1 VLEPTPN
8 YADWSTRI
16 AIALLFSAAVHG
28 MIMSTKFTAIN
39 PRLFEDNSVPIE
51 VVLVNAKSREAPLD
65 PDALGQVNLAGGG
78 NTDDDRRMKSPLP
91 ASAET
96 QSGSADMAMQAH
108 VAVLEQKTRQLLTQ
122 LKQNA
127 PSEPVAQ
134 TPQRETKQPDIN
146 VNQLAVQAREM
157 AQLQARVSQ
166 QWDEYQK
173 RPRRAFV
180 GANVRE
186 YAFARYVDDWVAKV
200 ERIGN
205 LNYPPTGCVRQP
217 EADGVDLCRWAYRK
231 NRRGP
236 PVRLQSAGRRRGQD
250 RPPWRALRAIP
261 RGNAQKNRYFVDHP
275 HLDLHAFRSVGGHRI
290 SDVDLMT
297 PLGSGYCN
305 LFLPLSGFSIGWQ
318 RASGG
323 KFRTFIFIPE

>member
-91 ASAET
+91 ASAKT

-108 VAVLEQKTRQLLTQ
+108 VAVLEQKARQLLTQ
-122 LKQNA
+122 LKQSA
-127 PSEPVAQ
+127 PSESAPQ
-134 TPQRETKQPDIN
+134 TPQRETQQPDIN

-205 LNYPPTGCVRQP
+205 LNYPEAARRQGVYGSLKLTVSIY
-217 EADGVDLCRWAYRK
+217 ADGRIEKIDVDRPSGSKVLDAAADK
-231 NRRGP
+231 I
-236 PVRLQSAGRRRGQD
+236 VRLGA
-250 RPPWRALRAIP
+250 PY
-261 RGNAQKNRYFVDHP
+261 AQFPEEMRKKTDILSITRTWTFT
-275 HLDLHAFRSVGGHRI
+275 RSDQLVG
-290 SDVDLMT
+290 T
-297 PLGSGYCN
+297 
-305 LFLPLSGFSIGWQ
+305 
-318 RASGG
+318 
-323 KFRTFIFIPE
+323 E

>member
-1 VLEPTPN
+1 MLEPTPN

-91 ASAET
+91 ASAKT
-96 QSGSADMAMQAH
+96 QSGGADMAMQAH
-108 VAVLEQKTRQLLTQ
+108 VAALEQKARQLLTQ
-122 LKQNA
+122 LKQSA
-127 PSEPVAQ
+127 PSESAPQ
-134 TPQRETKQPDIN
+134 TPQRETQQPDIN

-205 LNYPPTGCVRQP
+205 LNYPEAARRQSVYGSLKLTVSLY
-217 EADGVDLCRWAYRK
+217 ADGRIEKIEVDRPSGSKVLDAAADK
-231 NRRGP
+231 I
-236 PVRLQSAGRRRGQD
+236 VRLGA
-250 RPPWRALRAIP
+250 PY
-261 RGNAQKNRYFVDHP
+261 AQFPEEMRKKTDILSITRTWTFT
-275 HLDLHAFRSVGGHRI
+275 RSDQLVG
-290 SDVDLMT
+290 T
-297 PLGSGYCN
+297 
-305 LFLPLSGFSIGWQ
+305 
-318 RASGG
+318 
-323 KFRTFIFIPE
+323 E